1 MDDMIDKEYVRKC
14 DCAGPEGKTL
24 YVPHQ
29 GELNPNKGK
38 IRVVFESS
46 SQYKDNSINQNLL
59 SGPDL
64 TNQLI
69 GILHRLRLAPA
80 EFMADIQVMYCQV
93 KVPESHRLNLRY
105 LWGKEDDIHS
115 EIADCEMC
123 VHLFGAVSSPS
134 SSNYALKRTVDNSS
148 YFSVDVSETG
158 MKYFSVDDLLK
169 SVKIEEYDL

>member
-64 TNQLI
+64 TNQL
-69 GILHRLRLAPA
+69 RFAPA
-80 EFMADIQVMYCQV
+80 EFMADIQAMYCQV